1 MSFIDTQQQRNYW
14 VVRKVHA
21 DFEGKLKHRRF
32 KFLTS
37 FIKFKSF
44 AAQKCGTKL
53 SGQPNIYIYISIIP
67 PK

>member
-37 FIKFKSF
+37 LIKFKSF
-44 AAQKCGTKL
+44 AAQTFWTT
-53 SGQPNIYIYISIIP
+53 QYIYI
-67 PK
+67 